1 MMPARCRLSQAAEE
15 RHLLE
20 ELTTG
25 GMTML
30 AMLDE
35 QMRSKQEAFKK
46 TDDQRKELM
55 AEQLKITKKARQS
68 PEEMVA
74 LKTLAQAVDSSKHN
88 LNMLEEEMFAISK
101 EKAASS
107 VRQAQYDGTPR
118 AKQALLMPTTD
129 VAPTTPAS
137 AGAAEPDAPIG
148 AAAEPAAGGKVASA
162 GTVLTEKLFMQHG
175 GIVAKKKGKRMG
187 ATGAA
192 TGALKPSNRAGALP
206 RTG

>member
-1 MMPARCRLSQAAEE
+1 
-15 RHLLE
+15 
-20 ELTTG
+20 
-25 GMTML
+25 ML

-35 QMRSKQEAFKK
+35 QMRSKQEAFNK
-46 TDDQRKELM
+46 TDDQRKKLM
-55 AEQLKITKKARQS
+55 AEQRKITSKARQS

-74 LKTLAQAVDSSKHN
+74 LKTLAQAVDNSKHN
-88 LNMLEEEMFAISK
+88 LKMLEEEMFTISK

-148 AAAEPAAGGKVASA
+148 AAAEPGGKVASA
-162 GTVLTEKLFMQHG
+162 GTVLTEKVFMQHG
-175 GIVAKKKGKRMG
+175 GIVAKKKDKRMG

-192 TGALKPSNRAGALP
+192 NALKPSNRAGALP